1 MDPIK
6 IGSRIVHCDNEAAHL
21 GVHHLFTL
29 EPGEQESM
37 FNAAKAMP
45 STGFKFED
53 RQGRNFT
60 LLRISSGVYKVV
72 TRGSDS
78 GGWF

>member
-1 MDPIK
+1 MDPVK

-21 GVHHLFTL
+21 GIHYLFTL
-29 EPGEQESM
+29 EPGEQES
-37 FNAAKAMP
+37 FFIAAKGRP
-45 STGFKFED
+45 TTGFKFED
-53 RQGRNFT
+53 RDGRNFT
-60 LLRISSGVYKVV
+60 LKRIGDGVYKVE

>member
-1 MDPIK
+1 MGQTKVGDRFVNYDGDASSLGAK
-6 IGSRIVHCDNEAAHL
+6 HL
-21 GVHHLFTL
+21 LTL
-29 EPGEQESM
+29 EAGERESI

-60 LLRISSGVYKVV
+60 LLRTGSGVYKIV

-78 GGWF
+78 SGWF